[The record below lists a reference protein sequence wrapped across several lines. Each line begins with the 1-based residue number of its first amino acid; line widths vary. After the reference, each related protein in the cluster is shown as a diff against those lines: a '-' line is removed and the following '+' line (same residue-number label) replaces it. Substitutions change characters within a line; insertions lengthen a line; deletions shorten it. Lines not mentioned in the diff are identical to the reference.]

1 MQVGMTLLKI
11 SNIWLSSREEMVEI
25 KRHWLSENFLLL
37 PLILHEWFRISLS
50 YTDRGKVVKNSVWF
64 AEFWW
69 EWSSSPACHSASIP
83 AKINSS
89 PTQAWQEPISF
100 PTRIQSDF
108 LQTWPV
114 YWTTNSLHPPRS
126 FPELVSVRKD
136 LIIAVSS
143 LEWSVE
149 LNFFR
154 IRVWSDSGV
163 SQTVEGILTEENSRL
178 LFFPS
183 WNRR

>member
-1 MQVGMTLLKI
+1 MSDFGLVCPTLIEAKSSKTPFDL
-11 SNIWLSSREEMVEI
+11 LSFGE
-25 KRHWLSENFLLL
+25 SE
-37 PLILHEWFRISLS
+37 
-50 YTDRGKVVKNSVWF
+50 
-64 AEFWW
+64 
-69 EWSSSPACHSASIP
+69 SSSPACHSASIL